1 MRHLPPS
8 ATSDQKHRTTQHT
21 PARHARRMYDPFSIV
36 IALSSEVVWNE
47 WNSNIGGR
55 PVDVG
60 TCNCVRLFIFVSEPD
75 FISTPSQRVGFTVL
89 FYVQRGGRDC
99 DLSRTRSRSLRGQ
112 LCSRLTTDAPRRR
125 PNFRNAASHNPP
137 RGVWPPGHSSRGE
150 RVAPQQQHMH
160 HRAP

>member
-89 FYVQRGGRDC
+89 FYVQRGGG
-99 DLSRTRSRSLRGQ
+99 T
-112 LCSRLTTDAPRRR
+112 
-125 PNFRNAASHNPP
+125 
-137 RGVWPPGHSSRGE
+137 VI
-150 RVAPQQQHMH
+150 
-160 HRAP
+160 